1 MTPQQSSPAFNLK
14 KRPST
19 QQQLA
24 QKLFVREEF
33 AMIKFRDME
42 LEDWQLH
49 SARAW
54 EVAGIFIKEMKRQ
67 KKKEKVSLE
76 SENAN
81 RKRKSAN
88 HVKPG
93 IYKHDPT
100 GWRISMAG
108 PLKGIASNP
117 QTGERMEL
125 IDFVAWS
132 YGISREE
139 AVLEILSLRAGKPER
154 N

>member
-1 MTPQQSSPAFNLK
+1 MTSTSNFE
-14 KRPST
+14 RYPST

-24 QKLFVREEF
+24 EKLFVREEF

-81 RKRKSAN
+81 HKQESAN
-88 HVKPG
+88 H
-93 IYKHDPT
+93 D
-100 GWRISMAG
+100 
-108 PLKGIASNP
+108 
-117 QTGERMEL
+117 QT
-125 IDFVAWS
+125 
-132 YGISREE
+132 
-139 AVLEILSLRAGKPER
+139 R
-154 N
+154 NL